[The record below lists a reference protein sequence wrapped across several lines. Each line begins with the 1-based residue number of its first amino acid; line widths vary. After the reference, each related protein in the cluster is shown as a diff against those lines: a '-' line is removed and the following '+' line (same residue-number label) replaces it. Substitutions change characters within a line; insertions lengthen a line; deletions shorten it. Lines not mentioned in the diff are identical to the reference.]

1 MFFSVDSFHRKP
13 PTWKRTEKT
22 TPERLGATDGFSNIL
37 TTTRLTPAHLFTSL
51 LTKSLLTVDHDLPNH
66 NSSSHKSLDHNLPD
80 HNSPDHNSP
89 AKSVHNS
96 SDQVFADHDH

>member
-1 MFFSVDSFHRKP
+1 MFFSADSFHRQP
-13 PTWKRTEKT
+13 PTWKNGKDHRFS
-22 TPERLGATDGFSNIL
+22 ERLGATDGFSNIL
-37 TTTRLTPAHLFTSL
+37 TTTRLTTAHLFTSL

-80 HNSPDHNSP
+80 HNSP